1 VQHSESDSVAATSEG
16 KLEVKSD
23 GCRCVEVALCER
35 QLAPILALAQF
46 DEETGSWGNSCLAVL
61 WREILKDAKPLA
73 HVTTS
78 GQVSDKNPEH
88 LVKIRH
94 DNPTPAK
101 GVSLRQIGLSAAL
114 GIHFDNLKNAAPLKD
129 VRASKVNS
137 LLTPRLDR
145 EKFLTSLKQNS
156 PYVAADIWR
165 E

>member
-1 VQHSESDSVAATSEG
+1 
-16 KLEVKSD
+16 
-23 GCRCVEVALCER
+23 
-35 QLAPILALAQF
+35 
-46 DEETGSWGNSCLAVL
+46 
-61 WREILKDAKPLA
+61 
-73 HVTTS
+73 VTTS